1 MRKLFFLFA
10 AVLAIVACEK
20 EASKQSVD
28 NPIVVESVVVT
39 PATQELLIGESCTL
53 SVAVTPAELADKVEW
68 VSTNSDVAAVVD
80 GTVTAVRPVLAF

>member
-39 PATQELLIGESCTL
+39 PATQELLIGES
-53 SVAVTPAELADKVEW
+53 
-68 VSTNSDVAAVVD
+68 
-80 GTVTAVRPVLAF
+80 